1 LGTEQNIIK
10 NKQFCFETAWIK
22 HEDFF
27 PKVGEIWGKPVNAQN
42 AAGKWII
49 KIGRVKK
56 KFLKGWGSSL
66 KGHARKYRM
75 NLKEELAE
83 IERLEEETIL
93 PTILLDRKTCL
104 QAELLKIM

>member
-1 LGTEQNIIK
+1 
-10 NKQFCFETAWIK
+10 
-22 HEDFF
+22 
-27 PKVGEIWGKPVNAQN
+27 
-42 AAGKWII
+42 
-49 KIGRVKK
+49 
-56 KFLKGWGSSL
+56 LKGWGSSL

>member
-1 LGTEQNIIK
+1 MLQGNGLLK
-10 NKQFCFETAWIK
+10 S
-22 HEDFF
+22 
-27 PKVGEIWGKPVNAQN
+27 GELK
-42 AAGKWII
+42 
-49 KIGRVKK
+49 KI
-56 KFLKGWGSSL
+56 LKGWGSSL